1 MPTGKQA
8 TICVN
13 YRNIDGYHV
22 FTSEDVYGLYVASQ
36 EPEKAFNDVG
46 PAIEKLIRLNE
57 NVDCQVEPAD
67 SFREFLS
74 ALRGETETTYTNAL
88 GSRNFVLRPAI

>member
-1 MPTGKQA
+1 MPAGKQA

-36 EPEKAFNDVG
+36 DPEKAFKGVG
-46 PAIEKLIRLNE
+46 PALQKLIRLNE
-57 NVDCQVEPAD
+57 HVNCRVEPAD

-74 ALRGETETTYTNAL
+74 ALRGEVQTTYIAAL
-88 GSRNFVLRPAI
+88 GSRNFVLTPAA